1 MIKEPP
7 DVQPL
12 EFDRDDRATLR
23 EVINDHRSR
32 KAVREQL
39 KTWGAYLLV
48 ASGVLVALAQFRDAI
63 RSWLQIKGGP

>member
-1 MIKEPP
+1 MINGKP
-7 DVQPL
+7 DHPD
-12 EFDRDDRATLR
+12 FDRDDWATLR
-23 EVINDHRSR
+23 SVIDEHRSR
-32 KAVREQL
+32 VAVREKL